1 MSKWPVKTCFAI
13 KRMVAF
19 DLKVSARGNGADHF
33 DKYFPPTIFTFLAVG
48 DCTKSTLMKKL

>member
-1 MSKWPVKTCFAI
+1 
-13 KRMVAF
+13 MVAF

-33 DKYFPPTIFTFLAVG
+33 VKYFPPTIFTFLAVG